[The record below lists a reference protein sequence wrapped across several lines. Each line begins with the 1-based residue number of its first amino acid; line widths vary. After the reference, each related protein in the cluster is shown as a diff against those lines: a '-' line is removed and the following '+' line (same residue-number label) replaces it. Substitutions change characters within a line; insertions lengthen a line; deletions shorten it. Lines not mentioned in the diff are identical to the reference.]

1 MAIIESIMS
10 EIRKNNEVVTEATVA
25 RDNKSSAQ
33 IAVSLD
39 SSRNYGDGI
48 AYFKFKP
55 NANVDWNHCA
65 RISFTEPKYITHY
78 SNNYKLNRED
88 KKVLIRMLRSTSCI
102 DDSLTGWQAAIQEFN
117 RKVSEGDKNS
127 KYLLDTNLPMPDYM
141 KLK

>member
-1 MAIIESIMS
+1 MAIIESIMK
-10 EIRKNNEVVTEATVA
+10 EMKTKGIVAEATVA
-25 RDNKSSAQ
+25 RDKKSSAQ

-55 NANVDWNHCA
+55 NADVDWNHSA
-65 RISFTEPKYITHY
+65 RISFTEPKYVTHY
-78 SNNYKLNRED
+78 SNNYKLTRDD
-88 KKVLIRMLRSTSCI
+88 KKVLIKMLQSTSCA

-117 RKVSEGDKNS
+117 RKISENNNNT
-127 KYLLDTNLPMPDYM
+127 KYSLDINLPMPDYM